1 MYYTRKLKREKF
13 NKELLIPLVVLL
25 SFFVLL
31 KITGIGFAY
40 LFLAPVLFL
49 AGVYGFLTYM
59 RTSNKGYLLQ
69 TIIMVLGVVMSLLIF
84 AFGGDVPK
92 TLIVPVIILLI
103 MTLPV
108 LVYMM
113 YTKTIKWKVREILEL
128 AAKPV
133 EDIKNGFSERPY
145 PVGKVGF
152 TNIELDGFSYFLKRN
167 LIAIPVH
174 DQDKIAFVISQDYN
188 FTLGFDNTY
197 LNKTFVLFE
206 DDGRVL
212 AHISKRDYIRYRDN
226 LAYDQL
232 CDSLGKLFIGFFDSY
247 KKGES
252 IRIIDKLNEL
262 NFNPITDN

>member
-31 KITGIGFAY
+31 KIIGVSIAY
-40 LFLAPVLFL
+40 LFLVPVLFL

-59 RTSNKGYLLQ
+59 MTYNKGYLLQ
-69 TIIMVLGVVMSLLIF
+69 SIVMVLGIVMSLLVF
-84 AFGGDVPK
+84 AFGGNVPK
-92 TLIVPVIILLI
+92 IMIVPVIILLI

-108 LVYMM
+108 LIYMM
-113 YTKTIKWKVREILEL
+113 YTKTFKWRLREILEL
-128 AAKPV
+128 VAMPV

-145 PVGKVGF
+145 PAGQVGY
-152 TNIELDGFSYFLKRN
+152 TDIEIDGFSYFLKRN

-174 DQDKIAFVISQDYN
+174 DQDKLAFVISQDYN

-197 LNKTFVLFE
+197 LNKKFVLFE
-206 DDGRVL
+206 NDGRVL

-226 LAYDQL
+226 FAYDQL
-232 CDSLGKLFIGFFDSY
+232 CDSLGKLFIGFFESY

-252 IRIIDKLNEL
+252 IRIIEQLNDL

>member
-31 KITGIGFAY
+31 KIIGINIAY

-59 RTSNKGYLLQ
+59 RTSNKGYLIQ
-69 TIIMVLGVVMSLLIF
+69 SIVMVLGIVMSLSVF
-84 AFGGDVPK
+84 AFGGDIPK
-92 TLIVPVIILLI
+92 ILIVPIIILLI

-108 LVYMM
+108 LIYMM
-113 YTKTIKWKVREILEL
+113 YTKTIKWRLREILEL
-128 AAKPV
+128 AAMPV

-145 PVGKVGF
+145 PVGQVGY
-152 TNIELDGFSYFLKRN
+152 TNIEMDGFSYFLKRN

-174 DQDKIAFVISQDYN
+174 DQDKLAFVISQDYN

-206 DDGRVL
+206 NDGRVL

-226 LAYDQL
+226 FAYDQL
-232 CDSLGKLFIGFFDSY
+232 CDSLGNLFVGFFESY

-252 IRIIDKLNEL
+252 IRIIEQLNDL